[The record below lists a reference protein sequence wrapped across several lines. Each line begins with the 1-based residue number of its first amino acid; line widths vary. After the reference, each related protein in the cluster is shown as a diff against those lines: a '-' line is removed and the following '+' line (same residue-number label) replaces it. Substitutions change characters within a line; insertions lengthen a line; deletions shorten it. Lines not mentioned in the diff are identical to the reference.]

1 MNLEREIMLRV
12 AIIGLTGAFIAVI
25 LRNQKSDYSIYVI
38 LGIAVMIFA
47 FICTQLESI
56 VQAIDTFSTYVNIEK
71 KYIIILIKMTGITYV
86 SEFAS
91 SICKDLGYQSIA
103 SQIEMF
109 ARLSLFVIS
118 IPVVSAL
125 IETIGNL

>member
-1 MNLEREIMLRV
+1 MLRV
-12 AIIGLTGAFIAVI
+12 AVIGLTGVFLAV
-25 LRNQKSDYSIYVI
+25 LVRNQKSDYSMYVI
-38 LGIAVMIFA
+38 LGVAVMIFA
-47 FICTQLESI
+47 VICTQLESI
-56 VQAIDTFSTYVNIEK
+56 ILAVNTFSAYVNIEK
-71 KYIIILIKMTGITYV
+71 KYIVILVKMTGITYV

-91 SICKDLGYQSIA
+91 SICRDLGYQSIA

-125 IETIGNL
+125 IETISSL

>member
-1 MNLEREIMLRV
+1 
-12 AIIGLTGAFIAVI
+12 
-25 LRNQKSDYSIYVI
+25 
-38 LGIAVMIFA
+38 
-47 FICTQLESI
+47 
-56 VQAIDTFSTYVNIEK
+56 
-71 KYIIILIKMTGITYV
+71 MTGITYV

-109 ARLSLFVIS
+109 ARLLLFVIS

-125 IETIGNL
+125 IETISGL

>member
-1 MNLEREIMLRV
+1 MLRV
-12 AIIGLTGAFIAVI
+12 AIIGLTGVFLAVL
-25 LRNQKSDYSIYVI
+25 LRNQKSDFSMYVI
-38 LGIAVMIFA
+38 LGVAVMIFA
-47 FICTQLESI
+47 VICTQLESI
-56 VQAIDTFSTYVNIEK
+56 VTAVNNFSTYVNIEK
-71 KYIIILIKMTGITYV
+71 KYIVILIKMMGITYV

-91 SICKDLGYQSIA
+91 SICRDLGYQSIA

-125 IETIGNL
+125 IETISSL

>member
-1 MNLEREIMLRV
+1 MLKV
-12 AIIGLTGAFIAVI
+12 AILGLIGAFLAVL
-25 LRNQKSDYSIYVI
+25 LRNQKSDYSMYVI

-47 FICTQLESI
+47 LICSQLESI
-56 VQAIDTFSTYVNIEK
+56 IEAINTFSTYVNIEK
-71 KYIIILIKMTGITYV
+71 KYIVILVKMAGITYV

-91 SICKDLGYQSIA
+91 TICRDLGYQSMA
-103 SQIEMF
+103 AQIEMF

-125 IETIGNL
+125 IETISSL

>member
-1 MNLEREIMLRV
+1 MIRV

-25 LRNQKSDYSIYVI
+25 LKNQKSDYSIYVI
-38 LGIAVMIFA
+38 LGIAIIIFA

-56 VQAIDTFSTYVNIEK
+56 IQAINSFSTYVNIEK
-71 KYIIILIKMTGITYV
+71 KYIVILIKMTGITYV

-91 SICKDLGYQSIA
+91 SICKDLGYQSMA

-109 ARLSLFVIS
+109 ARLLLFVIS

-125 IETIGNL
+125 IETISNL